1 MFRIWCKKQK
11 NEKEK
16 RKKERKHVVALPV
29 MGGRGPH
36 WKFMEI
42 GGLKENESRTNLYV
56 TRIRKTKVMN
66 HKKEGPRWTCKGKGT
81 SAAIL

>member
-16 RKKERKHVVALPV
+16 KKKGSTSFALPV
-29 MGGRGPH
+29 MEGGPH

-42 GGLKENESRTNLYV
+42 GGLKENEFRTNLYV
-56 TRIRKTKVMN
+56 TRTRKTKVMN
-66 HKKEGPRWTCKGKGT
+66 HKKEGPLWTCTGKGT